1 MTDSLPYDAFLD
13 DALRSV
19 MARALAQVA
28 GSGLP
33 GGHHFYI
40 AFRTDHPGVVM
51 DEALAARHRPEMTVV
66 LQHRFWGLAVDD
78 EGFRVGLSFEGR
90 PHSIRVPFAA
100 VTSFVDPSVRFG
112 LQFGKRA
119 GEAPGGAGEQ
129 AGGEEEQA
137 EETGAAA
144 EAKEG
149 NVVAFDRFRKT

>member
-33 GGHHFYI
+33 GGHHFYV

-78 EGFRVGLSFEGR
+78 EGFQVGLSFEGR

-119 GEAPGGAGEQ
+119 GEAGEQ

-137 EETGAAA
+137 EETGEAA

>member
-51 DEALAARHRPEMTVV
+51 TRRWRPAIARR
-66 LQHRFWGLAVDD
+66 
-78 EGFRVGLSFEGR
+78 
-90 PHSIRVPFAA
+90 
-100 VTSFVDPSVRFG
+100 
-112 LQFGKRA
+112 
-119 GEAPGGAGEQ
+119 
-129 AGGEEEQA
+129 
-137 EETGAAA
+137 
-144 EAKEG
+144 
-149 NVVAFDRFRKT
+149 